1 MSHASMLRAIHDY
14 GKGGVMRSPK
24 ARENVRLAYT
34 VRMGENGNMLRKTA
48 VRYRGKVDSAGRV
61 LIPAEL
67 REKMDVKPGTMVTI
81 TGGRGRIVVE
91 SRSVAVRA
99 AQKYFRGLAPE
110 SEIWS
115 EELIA
120 ERRREA
126 RRELAD

>member
-1 MSHASMLRAIHDY
+1 
-14 GKGGVMRSPK
+14 
-24 ARENVRLAYT
+24 
-34 VRMGENGNMLRKTA
+34 MGENGNMLRKTA

-91 SRSVAVRA
+91 SRSAAVRA
-99 AQKYFRGLAPE
+99 AQKYFRGLGPE
-110 SEIWS
+110 GEIWS
-115 EELIA
+115 EELIS

-126 RRELAD
+126 RRTLPRCVT